1 MAVIGGLA
9 AAALAG
15 GAAAYGTRERAGARF
30 KQDPYSIE
38 ALKNLSATRSRLQD
52 LGLGRNKDIQ
62 ALLDEL
68 LARPDRGYAADYGKK
83 FSPFIGQALDIARS
97 PEDDELTR
105 YMEQQ
110 YMRGVGDELSK
121 VGLVGQGRGADLTNE
136 ALLRFRMGA
145 RATAD
150 QRRAA
155 ALGEARSLSD
165 LLREVALGGRERTL
179 GGIEDITRFQR
190 ENIGSTIGIDEQL
203 LRNPL
208 TQAAYQDWRDRR
220 TAPTA
225 AQARGTSGVSAC
237 GGAAGRGAPLRPLP
251 LRAALPD
258 DAARHLRGRLR
269 RRLLREHLQHA
280 LSPAP
285 PDRHDAVG
293 GAALWLP
300 PGTPPAN
307 RSSAPATSFCAAA
320 R

>member
-145 RATAD
+145 RA
-150 QRRAA
+150 
-155 ALGEARSLSD
+155 
-165 LLREVALGGRERTL
+165 RTL

-225 AQARGTSGVSAC
+225 AEAGVNSGISAFGATYGAMSGMGGGGQGAGSPYGTSPYGQ
-237 GGAAGRGAPLRPLP
+237 P
-251 LRAALPD
+251 
-258 DAARHLRGRLR
+258 
-269 RRLLREHLQHA
+269 
-280 LSPAP
+280 SPTMQ
-285 PDRHDAVG
+285 
-293 GAALWLP
+293 
-300 PGTPPAN
+300 PGTSAGGYGVG
-307 RSSAPATSFCAAA
+307 SSGSIYSTPYRQPRQTGMTQWGTPIYG
-320 R
+320 

>member
-15 GAAAYGTRERAGARF
+15 GAAGYGTRGGAGGRG
-30 KQDPYSIE
+30 KTGPYSIE

-150 QRRAA
+150 QRRAS

-165 LLREVALGGRERTL
+165 LLREVDLGGRGRTL

-208 TQAAYQDWRDRR
+208 TLAAYQDWRDRR

-225 AQARGTSGVSAC
+225 A
-237 GGAAGRGAPLRPLP
+237 
-251 LRAALPD
+251 
-258 DAARHLRGRLR
+258 
-269 RRLLREHLQHA
+269 E
-280 LSPAP
+280 
-285 PDRHDAVG
+285 
-293 GAALWLP
+293 LWLT
-300 PGTPPAN
+300 PGTRPAN

>member
-150 QRRAA
+150 QRRAS

-165 LLREVALGGRERTL
+165 LLREVDLGGRERTL

-225 AQARGTSGVSAC
+225 AEAGVNSGISAFGATYGAMSGMGGGGQGAGSPYGTSPYGQ
-237 GGAAGRGAPLRPLP
+237 P
-251 LRAALPD
+251 
-258 DAARHLRGRLR
+258 
-269 RRLLREHLQHA
+269 
-280 LSPAP
+280 SPTMQ
-285 PDRHDAVG
+285 
-293 GAALWLP
+293 
-300 PGTPPAN
+300 PGTSAGGYGVG
-307 RSSAPATSFCAAA
+307 SSGSIYSTPYRQPRQTGMTQWGTPIYG
-320 R
+320 